1 MVSRADRRSAI
12 QQEFKRVGF
21 NEDNIVRFPASSY
34 NGCPNS
40 GCLLSHANALEMAY
54 DKDYKNVLILED
66 DFVFIDDVAKIHA
79 DIDAFFSLRIE
90 WDVVMFTTCAAVVSE
105 KTNALISRIS
115 SSGNGAGYLVNRSM
129 MLELS
134 MLFKAHVDNLYTTKQ
149 HWVFQNDI
157 LWKSVMPTSQWY
169 MFNHYLGYQK
179 QGYSDLS
186 QDQKIAII
194 PQIVNGVEPVTNVE
208 PIANVELITTVEPV
222 VTVEDK
228 IQIIVEELPS
238 YTSDSIVNSVIS
250 SFISRSNFGLQ
261 KYGTTLDRNDLSPL
275 DWIQHAQEEH
285 MDAIL
290 YLEKLKTQFKKI

>member
-1 MVSRADRRSAI
+1 
-12 QQEFKRVGF
+12 
-21 NEDNIVRFPASSY
+21 
-34 NGCPNS
+34 
-40 GCLLSHANALEMAY
+40 
-54 DKDYKNVLILED
+54 
-66 DFVFIDDVAKIHA
+66 
-79 DIDAFFSLRIE
+79 
-90 WDVVMFTTCAAVVSE
+90 
-105 KTNALISRIS
+105 
-115 SSGNGAGYLVNRSM
+115 

-134 MLFKAHVDNLYTTKQ
+134 MLFKAHVEDLYTTKQ

-194 PQIVNGVEPVTNVE
+194 PQIVNGEEADNCEPIVCDSPITDVE
-208 PIANVELITTVEPV
+208 PIVCDSTSTN
-222 VTVEDK
+222 VEDK
-228 IQIIVEELPS
+228 IQIIIEELPS

-261 KYGTTLDRNDLSPL
+261 KYGTTLDREDLSPL

-290 YLEKLKTQFKKI
+290 YLEKLKTQIRETQFNKFTPLNPSLY